1 MKKLIFTLLA
11 WAILSQVALGAYGIS
26 KWGTWGSPP
35 VETGINFIDG
45 TLAQWIGG
53 GSIEFIK

>member
-1 MKKLIFTLLA
+1 MKKLILTLLA

-35 VETGINFIDG
+35 VETGIAFIDG
-45 TLAQWIGG
+45 SSATWLAGG
-53 GSIEFIK
+53 NVEFIE